1 MKKWEKTMYK
11 PTRGQMTLFDQ
22 PIAFAGAKLSPDNRW
37 VKMASLIPWDLL
49 DRKYSEQFGSK
60 TGYPAKAARMA
71 LGSHIIKEKF
81 RLSDEETVEHIKESP
96 YLQWFIGLPAF
107 TDKAPF
113 DASTMTWFRKRLTP
127 EMLAEVNAY
136 VIGSKKK
143 DDDEDPMNGSDSSD
157 GGGDSESEE
166 GKNKGTLILDATCAP
181 ADIKYPTDV
190 ALLNTAREKLER
202 MITELHGQTSQ
213 KKKPRTYK
221 RIARKDYL
229 RFARNRKPTIK
240 TIRKAIRQQLGYV
253 RRDLAIIETLL
264 QSGLNLTE
272 KSEGI
277 LHIIKTLY
285 SQQEEMCR
293 EKKHQVED
301 RIVSIHQPWVRPIV
315 RGKTNAPTEFGAKI
329 AISMVDGY
337 ASVERLDWNAFNE
350 TSTLQES
357 VERYREERGYYPER
371 ILADKIYRTR
381 ENLSFC
387 SKHGIRMNGPKLG
400 RPPKDKK
407 AYRLQCLLEKSEAGE
422 RNAVEGKF
430 GEGKRAYGL
439 NRIFTRRQD
448 TSETSIHLVF
458 LVMNMEKR
466 LRSLL
471 LPILEVLENMISML
485 KIIKNRALIGA

>member
-1 MKKWEKTMYK
+1 MKKWGKTMYR

-22 PIAFAGAKLSPDNRW
+22 PIAFVGAKLSPDNRW
-37 VKMASLIPWDLL
+37 VKMAALIPWDLL
-49 DRKYSEQFGSK
+49 DSKYSEQFGRNK

-81 RLSDEETVEHIKESP
+81 GLSDEETVEHIKESP

-127 EMLAEVNAY
+127 EMLEEVNAY
-136 VIGSKKK
+136 IIGSKKK
-143 DDDEDPMNGSDSSD
+143 DDDED
-157 GGGDSESEE
+157 SETGPNSEHGAVE
-166 GKNKGTLILDATCAP
+166 ESKNKGTLILDATCAP

-190 ALLNTAREKLER
+190 ALLNTGREKLER

-213 KKKPRTYK
+213 HKKPRTYK

-229 RFARNRKPTIK
+229 RFARNRRPTTK
-240 TIRKAIRQQLGYV
+240 AIRKAIRQQLGYV

-285 SQQEEMCR
+285 SQQEEMYR

-357 VERYREERGYYPER
+357 VERYYKEHGYYPER

-387 SKHGIRMNGPKLG
+387 RKHDIRMNGPKLG

-458 LVMNMEKR
+458 FVMNMEKR

-471 LPILEVLENMISML
+471 LPMLEALENMISML

>member
-1 MKKWEKTMYK
+1 MYK
-11 PTRGQMTLFDQ
+11 PTRGQMTLFDH
-22 PIAFAGAKLSPDNRW
+22 PIAFAGAKLSPENRW
-37 VKMASLIPWDLL
+37 VKIAALIPWDLL
-49 DRKYSEQFGSK
+49 DQKYSEQFGGNK
-60 TGYPAKAARMA
+60 TGCPAKAARMA

-81 RLSDEETVEHIKESP
+81 GLSDEETVEHIKESP

-127 EMLAEVNAY
+127 DMLAEVNDY
-136 VIGSKKK
+136 IIGTKKK
-143 DDDEDPMNGSDSSD
+143 DDDEDSGARSDLGS
-157 GGGDSESEE
+157 GVGDAEPEE
-166 GKNKGTLILDATCAP
+166 AENKGTLILDATCAP

-202 MITELHGQTSQ
+202 MITELHEQTSQ
-213 KKKPRTYK
+213 HKKPRTYK

-229 RFARNRKPTIK
+229 RFARNRRPTIK
-240 TIRKAIRQQLGYV
+240 AIRKAIRQQLGYV
-253 RRDLAIIETLL
+253 RRDLTIIEMLL
-264 QSGLNLTE
+264 ESGLNLSE
-272 KSEGI
+272 KSKETLGI
-277 LHIIKTLY
+277 IRTLY
-285 SQQEEMCR
+285 SQQEEMYR

-350 TSTLQES
+350 TSTLQET
-357 VERYREERGYYPER
+357 VERYRKEKGCYPGR

-381 ENLSFC
+381 DNLSFC

-400 RPPKDKK
+400 RPPKDKN
-407 AYRLQCLLEKSEAGE
+407 AYRAQCLLEKSEAGE

-439 NRIFTRRQD
+439 NRIFTKRQD

-458 LVMNMEKR
+458 LVMNIEKR

-471 LPILEVLENMISML
+471 LPVLEALENMIFAL
-485 KIIKNRALIGA
+485 EILKNRVLIGA

>member
-1 MKKWEKTMYK
+1 
-11 PTRGQMTLFDQ
+11 MTLFDQ
-22 PIAFAGAKLSPDNRW
+22 PIAFVGAKLSPDNRW
-37 VKMASLIPWDLL
+37 VKMAALIPWDLL
-49 DRKYSEQFGSK
+49 DSKYSEQFGRNK

-81 RLSDEETVEHIKESP
+81 GLSDEETVEHIKESP

-127 EMLAEVNAY
+127 EMLEEVNAY
-136 VIGSKKK
+136 IIGSKKK
-143 DDDEDPMNGSDSSD
+143 DDDED
-157 GGGDSESEE
+157 SETGPNSEHGAVE
-166 GKNKGTLILDATCAP
+166 ESKNKGTLILDATCAP

-190 ALLNTAREKLER
+190 ALLNTGREKLER

-213 KKKPRTYK
+213 HKKPRTYK

-229 RFARNRKPTIK
+229 RFARNRRPTTK
-240 TIRKAIRQQLGYV
+240 AIRKAIRQQLGYV

-285 SQQEEMCR
+285 SQQEEMYR

-357 VERYREERGYYPER
+357 VERYHKEHGYYPER

-387 SKHGIRMNGPKLG
+387 RKHDIRMNGPKLG

-471 LPILEVLENMISML
+471 LPILEALENMISML
-485 KIIKNRALIGA
+485 KIIKNRVLIGA